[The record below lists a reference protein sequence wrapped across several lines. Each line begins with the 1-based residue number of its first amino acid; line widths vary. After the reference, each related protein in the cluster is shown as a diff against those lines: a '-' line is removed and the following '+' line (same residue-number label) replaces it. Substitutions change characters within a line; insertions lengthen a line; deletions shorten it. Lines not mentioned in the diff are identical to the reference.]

1 MGRVLLCVG
10 RYAERPY
17 FMERA
22 YVQLYS
28 IEELCYCFIHNA
40 YLIGEE
46 ILDGRLTEWLKK
58 ECGLE
63 ELAGMLLELQQ
74 EGAAGEYAERI
85 MEYAGYGSRQ
95 EIRRVREI
103 LNEDRDL
110 GLYEKRKARAD
121 HLMQHGKYLMALKS
135 YTSLLEEIP
144 LGERELRARVFHN
157 RGVSYAG
164 LFRFEEAARDF
175 ERASEWGGGEA
186 SMIGWLAARRMTLEE
201 TSYLNFL
208 ASHPEADG
216 YALKVEE
223 LLRQAEATFEGTEKS
238 RMLFTLRVSREEQE
252 LVSYQDEIEKL
263 LCSLKNRYREITS
276 EQ

>member
-1 MGRVLLCVG
+1 MSRVLLCTG

-28 IEELCYCFIHNA
+28 VEELCYCFIHNA

-46 ILDGRLTEWLKK
+46 ILDGRLTEWLSR

-63 ELAGMLLELQQ
+63 DLAGMLQKPQ
-74 EGAAGEYAERI
+74 EEGSMGDYAE
-85 MEYAGYGSRQ
+85 MVMAYAGYGSRQ
-95 EIRRVREI
+95 EIWKVREI

-121 HLMQHGKYLMALKS
+121 HLMKHGRYMMALKS

-157 RGVSYAG
+157 RGVACAG
-164 LFRFEEAARDF
+164 LFRFEEAARNF
-175 ERASEWGGGEA
+175 ERAAEWGGGEA
-186 SMIGWLAARRMTLEE
+186 SVLGWLAARRMILEE
-201 TSYLNFL
+201 TAYLNFL
-208 ASHPEADG
+208 AAHPEAEG

-223 LLRQAEATFEGTEKS
+223 LIRQADSTFEGTEKN
-238 RMLFTLRVSREEQE
+238 RMLFTLRVSREDQE
-252 LVSYQDEIEKL
+252 LVSYHEEIEKL
-263 LCSLKNRYREITS
+263 LGSLKNRYREITS